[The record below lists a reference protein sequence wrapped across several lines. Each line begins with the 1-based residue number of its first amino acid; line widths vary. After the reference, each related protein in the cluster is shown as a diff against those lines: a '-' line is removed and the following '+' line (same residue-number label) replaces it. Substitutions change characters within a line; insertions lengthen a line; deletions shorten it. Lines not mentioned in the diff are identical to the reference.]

1 MMKLICCNGR
11 GHRLTA
17 MTVLLLLVT
26 GVRISAAPQ
35 IAVERPVCDFGS
47 VTNGGQILHDFA
59 IHNAGDAELQID
71 RVVSS
76 CAACLQASLEKT
88 KIPPGGESIL
98 HTRLDLRL
106 LNGTV
111 SRAIALYCNDPNNDP
126 LVVGLTGV
134 VVPFYQVTPTEID
147 LDLSRG
153 QQMAAAEIV
162 PLLNLHAPLSQVL
175 CDDTNI
181 VASLSMEASNQFMLT
196 LAAAKSLPR
205 GNAAISLTIRSADS
219 NDPPCRV
226 TGFVHNPPDLE
237 LIPERLRFRPQAEP
251 QMRILWL
258 KQHGALPLILLDVVS
273 PSDKFLCEIDPD
285 SSGYDY
291 RIYITASAQ
300 DAAAGQTNVL
310 VLKMRDQ
317 SQKECSVQVPISVDK
332 AEPKSQ

>member
-1 MMKLICCNGR
+1 MCCIGR
-11 GHRLTA
+11 GHRLMT
-17 MTVLLLLVT
+17 MTVSLLLVAGT
-26 GVRISAAPQ
+26 RILAAPQ
-35 IAVERPVCDFGS
+35 IVVDQPIYDFGS
-47 VTNGGQILHDFA
+47 ITNGSQILHDFA
-59 IHNAGDAELQID
+59 IRNAGDAELEID

-88 KIPPGGESIL
+88 RIPPGGESVL
-98 HTRLDLRL
+98 HARLDLRSL
-106 LNGTV
+106 DGTV
-111 SRAIALYCNDPNNDP
+111 SRVLSVYCNDPNSNP

-251 QMRILWL
+251 QMRILWI
-258 KQHGALPLILLDVVS
+258 KQHGASPLILLDVVS